1 MLQMVM
7 DANRIAP
14 SENGA
19 VVEEI
24 QELQCDHEEADTR
37 MLLHALH
44 ASRNQENIDIKSL
57 DTGVFVTALYL
68 KWFLA
73 SSLFLETGT
82 RDTYRN
88 LSIDG
93 TPRSS
98 CTHYCA

>member
-1 MLQMVM
+1 MPSH
-7 DANRIAP
+7 RP

-24 QELQCDHEEADTR
+24 QGTSIDHEEADTSR
-37 MLLHALH
+37 MFLHALH

-57 DTGVFVTALYL
+57 HTDVFVTALDL